1 MDTTAFDYLLRLAAL
16 SIAFVGF
23 ATIVV
28 TLRRGLGGEL
38 SPFHMLLV
46 RIYIEIG
53 LIVAIGSLLPSLLNL
68 FALPSPLLWQI
79 PSAIGGTIAPVL
91 LIAYVGRRR
100 RIDPSPIPARVYFRY
115 AISFLV
121 VVALWLNVLGLG
133 LPTSGAPYAVA
144 LTWFLFSAGIIFVQ
158 TLDEVLHSKYKA

>member
-1 MDTTAFDYLLRLAAL
+1 MPVDTAAFDYLLRLAAL

-100 RIDPSPIPARVYFRY
+100 
-115 AISFLV
+115 
-121 VVALWLNVLGLG
+121 
-133 LPTSGAPYAVA
+133 
-144 LTWFLFSAGIIFVQ
+144 
-158 TLDEVLHSKYKA
+158 K